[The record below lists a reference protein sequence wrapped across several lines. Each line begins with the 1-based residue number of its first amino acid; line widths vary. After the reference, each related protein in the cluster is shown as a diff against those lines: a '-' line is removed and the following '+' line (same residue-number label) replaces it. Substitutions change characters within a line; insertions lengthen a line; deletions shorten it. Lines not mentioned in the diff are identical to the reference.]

1 MSHPVRLRHLCAAVL
16 AALVVTTQG
25 CSSGSDTTSGGSIT
39 LTLSPTSATVQ
50 VGASTVVTG
59 TIVRTDFTGDVAIA
73 VQNAPSGVTGTVT
86 AAPVSGSNSASV
98 SLLAT
103 AAATPGVYVI
113 TVIASGSGIT
123 NATATF
129 TLTIAPATTSG
140 SYAIALASSP
150 ASIAQGGTGSVT
162 VNFTRTNFTGNITPS
177 VDNLPTGV
185 TAAFAQ
191 NPVVGN
197 GSLLTFTVASTAAA
211 GVYSTLDVRGTAAG
225 LTDVTS
231 IPFTLTIT
239 TSGGTGS
246 VHLDYSACT
255 NVPIWFAAQDGTGAW
270 VHLTGTNNVYTFNV
284 TSGKGGYAT
293 VTLNNGVYTTTVN
306 FFSQAELA
314 VGTVAQCITPPV
326 GSTINGTVAG
336 LSANDVANISM
347 GGGTAIAP
355 FGLTAFQ
362 LTNVQSGTQT
372 MVAYRRNTTTPGTN
386 DMAIIR
392 PGQNI
397 ASGGS
402 LALVDFGSAEAFSP
416 ASASFTVTGGTPG
429 DNFFASMAYLT
440 APACVSNPLYSTFG
454 TYAVTPTLQYG
465 IPTTQQA
472 ATDLHRFTVQ
482 DQNVA
487 TSSTLLLT
495 TTFHTFGPQSITLPA
510 ALPAGTITTPS
521 GGIGTRRQIALTLP
535 SDYSSIGFSY
545 SDAAF
550 NTTNLFASAAYLGGS
565 AVTLAMPDF
574 TAAGSYLAIY
584 GPGAGAL
591 TTNLYAVGA
600 TGTVCTNGAI
610 TRTAFVTGTN

>member
-1 MSHPVRLRHLCAAVL
+1 MSHPLRLRHFCAAVL
-16 AALVVTTQG
+16 AALVFTTQG

-59 TIVRTDFTGDVAIA
+59 TIVRTSFTGDVGIA

-86 AAPVSGSNSASV
+86 AFPVNGSNSASV

-103 AAATPGVYVI
+103 AAATPGTYTM
-113 TVIASGSGIT
+113 TVVASGSGIS

-129 TLTIAPATTSG
+129 TLTIAAATTSG

-150 ASIAQGGTGSVT
+150 TSIAQGGTGSVT
-162 VNFTRTNFTGNITPS
+162 VNFTRTSFTGNITPS

-185 TAAFAQ
+185 TAAFTQ

-211 GVYSTLDVRGTAAG
+211 GVYSTLDVRGAAAG

-239 TSGGTGS
+239 SAGGTGS

-255 NVPIWFAAQDGTGAW
+255 VMPIWVAAQDGSGAW
-270 VHLTGTNNVYTFNV
+270 THLTGTNNVYTFNV
-284 TSGKGGYAT
+284 TSGKGGYAA
-293 VTLNNGVYTTTVN
+293 VMLSGGIYTTTVN
-306 FFSQAELA
+306 YFSQAELTGA
-314 VGTVAQCITPPV
+314 TAAQCVPPPV

-336 LSANDVANISM
+336 LNANDVANISM
-347 GGGTAIAP
+347 GSGSTVAP
-355 FGLTAFQ
+355 YGLSAFQ
-362 LTNVQSGTQT
+362 LTNVQSGPQT
-372 MVAYRRNTTTPGTN
+372 LVGYRRSTTTPGTN
-386 DMAIIR
+386 DMVILR

-416 ASASFTVTGGTPG
+416 SPGSFTVAGGTPG
-429 DNFFASMAYLT
+429 DTFITSMAYFT
-440 APACVSNPLYSTFG
+440 GACVSSPLYSTSG
-454 TYAVTPTLQYG
+454 TYAVTPTVQYG
-465 IPTTQQA
+465 IPTAQQA
-472 ATDLHRFTVQ
+472 ATDLHRFTAQ

-487 TSSTLLLT
+487 TATSFIVS
-495 TTFHTFGPQSITLPA
+495 TTFHTFGPQSLTLPA

-535 SDYSSIGFSY
+535 SDYSTVGFSY
-545 SDAAF
+545 SDATF

-591 TTNLYAVGA
+591 TTTLFATGA
-600 TGTVCTNGAI
+600 TGAACTNGAT
-610 TRTAFVTGTN
+610 TRIAFMTGTN